1 MSSTSDRTDQPPQ
14 KKALDWHDIVI
25 RTVVPGLLIAL
36 TGYVSEWTITNI
48 SSKQENAR
56 LLTQLQIERERAES
70 DLRKDVFDRAVSS
83 LLDQDQPSRTH
94 LGLSDRLLT
103 LEMLA
108 LNFGDSLSLAPL
120 FVEFENDL
128 ANATRIEGDADH
140 DIRVGN
146 LRKRLRSLARRVASA
161 QVSAL
166 GQHGKVQ
173 ELLAFEIP
181 LGRPSAEYVWP
192 EDELAM
198 ADLDVRAARLGLLDW
213 KDHPGDPCKEAVLE
227 QQAQDELRELRC
239 DFKVVEDRST
249 IELLGTSHSFRVVFS
264 DADATDRSVKVDL
277 KICEAGKSEDAC
289 KRPDFRLDFFNFP
302 KIDNTRLAGNMRFGI
317 VLESFDHIPASDSE
331 SGLDAALL
339 QVVLLLLPAEY
350 ASLKEP
356 PSMNEALHMLNRVL
370 DVDE

>member
-1 MSSTSDRTDQPPQ
+1 MSSVETQGDQAPRR
-14 KKALDWHDIVI
+14 KGLDWHDIVI

-36 TGYVSEWTITNI
+36 TGYVGEWTITNI

-108 LNFGDSLSLAPL
+108 LNFGDSLSLTPL

-128 ANATRIEGDADH
+128 AHATRIEGDADH

-146 LRKRLRSLARRVASA
+146 LRKRLRGLARRVASA

-181 LGRPSAEYVWP
+181 MGRPSAEYVWP
-192 EDELAM
+192 EDELAK
-198 ADLDVRAARLGLLDW
+198 ADLDARAERLALTDW
-213 KDHPGDPCKEAVLE
+213 KNYVGDPCNEPARE
-227 QQAQDELRELRC
+227 QPRERELR
-239 DFKVVEDRST
+239 T
-249 IELLGTSHSFRVVFS
+249 
-264 DADATDRSVKVDL
+264 
-277 KICEAGKSEDAC
+277 
-289 KRPDFRLDFFNFP
+289 
-302 KIDNTRLAGNMRFGI
+302 
-317 VLESFDHIPASDSE
+317 
-331 SGLDAALL
+331 AL
-339 QVVLLLLPAEY
+339 
-350 ASLKEP
+350 
-356 PSMNEALHMLNRVL
+356 
-370 DVDE
+370 